1 MSAPSDY
8 QPFRAIIW
16 MTFSGL
22 LFVGVTA
29 LFKYLGTGVPAAE
42 AAFLRY
48 ALGLVLLLP
57 MIPEFRR
64 SWKRGAITKPLMW
77 VFVGRGA
84 AHSCAFYWCDI
95 VVFCYGAN
103 TDRRCN
109 CHELFDTSVRDVWRS
124 GVFARKT
131 GP

>member
-1 MSAPSDY
+1 MNRPSDY
-8 QPFRAIIW
+8 QPFRAIMW

-29 LFKYLGTGVPAAE
+29 LVKYLGTGVPAAE

-64 SWKRGAITKPLMW
+64 SWRRGAITRPLMW
-77 VFVGRGA
+77 VF
-84 AHSCAFYWCDI
+84 
-95 VVFCYGAN
+95 AN

-109 CHELFDTSVRDVWRS
+109 CHELFDTGLRDVWRG

>member
-1 MSAPSDY
+1 MGTPSDY
-8 QPFRAIIW
+8 QPFRAILW

-29 LFKYLGTGVPAAE
+29 LVKYLGTGVPAAE

-64 SWKRGAITKPLMW
+64 SWQRGAITLSLI
-77 VFVGRGA
+77 
-84 AHSCAFYWCDI
+84 HI
-95 VVFCYGAN
+95 
-103 TDRRCN
+103 
-109 CHELFDTSVRDVWRS
+109 
-124 GVFARKT
+124 
-131 GP
+131 